1 MTSDS
6 QPPDVPATPE
16 GELPVPAHAPEVV
29 HFHQLEREPTKIER
43 SILEPYL
50 FGSLNLSAVR
60 WWEHVELL
68 EQGLECYR
76 YLAGRFYDRGQ
87 RGFTHL
93 PLMLVVDLV
102 ILIEL
107 GDRTPFASE
116 QLATQWPLEERRL
129 RIDYENL
136 LLGTLLQEPSF
147 IDARERL
154 TTDPRVRPGAVQRLT
169 ELLLQEFGM
178 HYPQWLHVNP
188 THLRDVGLPLV
199 QEFQSAVARESF
211 ELKIE
216 DQLIYTD
223 ALRQMLR
230 GISNNVY
237 WKNLLEQED
246 LFEIEHWALL
256 DSESVRI
263 GVRQLTEI
271 NRRLGEF
278 RLPRVRLQQEVM
290 EVDTDFD
297 DDTVY
302 PTGGFA
308 GLTNRGSFENL
319 VRSELVYMSEGDG
332 TISLFD
338 LRFSENE
345 LLFYMRNDGVMRR
358 RRRFVHILLDLD
370 TAFHYKSPGYEYPFS
385 TLTQGL
391 ITRLAHDLLQTFEE
405 DAVTID
411 IHYIHRDD
419 RSLDHEAAQ
428 RERERVAREIN
439 LLRLA
444 LDREIRQDLVH
455 LQMVS
460 EIDLDVIQ
468 HSKGRVYAVAFCFD
482 AERERFWRELF
493 HDLKV
498 ARPPVHGIVFPVA
511 IGEPGEEATRDEVPL
526 FLPMNG
532 VSFAE
537 VASLKNELFT
547 RIVSGRG

>member
-1 MTSDS
+1 MTSDT
-6 QPPDVPATPE
+6 PTPE
-16 GELPVPAHAPEVV
+16 ASGQADPDAQAAPEVV
-29 HFHQLEREPTKIER
+29 HFHQLERPTARKVER
-43 SILEPYL
+43 SVLEPYL

-102 ILIEL
+102 TLIEL

-154 TTDPRVRPGAVQRLT
+154 TTDPAVRPGAIQRLT
-169 ELLLQEFGM
+169 ELLLQEFGK
-178 HYPQWLHVNP
+178 HYPQWFHVNP
-188 THLRDVGLPLV
+188 THLRDVALPPV
-199 QEFQSAVARESF
+199 QEIHSAAARQSF
-211 ELKIE
+211 ELKVE
-216 DQLIYTD
+216 DQLFYAD
-223 ALRQMLR
+223 ALHQMLR
-230 GISNNVY
+230 GISNHVY
-237 WKNLLEQED
+237 WKHLLEQED

-332 TISLFD
+332 QISLFD

-358 RRRFVHILLDLD
+358 RRRFIHVLIDLD

-411 IHYIHRDD
+411 IHYIYRHEEG
-419 RSLDHEAAQ
+419 LDPEAAL
-428 RERERVAREIN
+428 RERERVEREIN

-444 LDREIRQDLVH
+444 LDREIRQDLIH
-455 LQMVS
+455 LHLTD
-460 EIDLDVIQ
+460 EIDLDTIQ
-468 HSKGRVYAVAFCFD
+468 HSKGRVYAVAFCFE
-482 AERERFWRELF
+482 AARERFWRELF
-493 HDLKV
+493 DELQF

-511 IGEPGEEATRDEVPL
+511 LGEPDEQAAKEEVPL
-526 FLPMNG
+526 YLPMNG
-532 VSFAE
+532 LSFSE
-537 VASLKNELFT
+537 VATLKNELFA